1 MLHDAVYVLHWD
13 GGAFLEQFIAS
24 GIAYGIEIGSPKY
37 LTGRSGLELYLDV
50 LEAITGHS
58 PGQSLVECAT
68 VENIDCFD
76 RTDACWV
83 GWMLT
88 HYQWYSC
95 HSFRE
100 ILTVTPYEE
109 LLGLYKTLHEA
120 DIRKTYEILDAHFA
134 TQQKN
139 DISIIQ

>member
-1 MLHDAVYVLHWD
+1 MLHDAVYIFHWD
-13 GGAFLEQFIAS
+13 GGAFLEQS
-24 GIAYGIEIGSPKY
+24 IAYEIAHGIEIGNPKY
-37 LTGRSGLELYLDV
+37 LAGRSGLELYLDV
-50 LEAITGHS
+50 LEGTTGQY
-58 PGQSLVECAT
+58 PGQNLA

-76 RTDACWV
+76 RTDAYWM

-100 ILTVTPYEE
+100 ILTVVPYEE

-120 DIRKTYEILDAHFA
+120 DIRKSYEVLDAHFA